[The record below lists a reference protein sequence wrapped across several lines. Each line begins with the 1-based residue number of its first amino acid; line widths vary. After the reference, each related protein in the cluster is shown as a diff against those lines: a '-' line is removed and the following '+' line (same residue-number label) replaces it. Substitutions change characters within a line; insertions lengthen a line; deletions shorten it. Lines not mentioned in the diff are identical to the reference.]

1 MNSVEIK
8 TQEFSVFLLVCMFTR
23 TQSLMF
29 FLMFFFLMFFFLMS
43 DVLDF
48 QAGDTCLHVAA
59 RYNHVAVIRILLGAF
74 CSVSDQNLVSQ
85 SAAGGS
91 GRVGSPS
98 PGFFSQFAY
107 S

>member
-1 MNSVEIK
+1 
-8 TQEFSVFLLVCMFTR
+8 
-23 TQSLMF
+23 
-29 FLMFFFLMFFFLMS
+29 MFFFLMFLFLMFFLMS

-91 GRVGSPS
+91 GRVGW
-98 PGFFSQFAY
+98 GGVTFTGVFSQFAY